1 MGYPILVFHREEATD
16 TPEFIGRYCLN
27 NDKSNAEAFG
37 LKNTGD
43 DGADSK
49 TIRRGWM
56 HWKVHKRGRTFRAHC
71 RSLLKSQKK

>member
-16 TPEFIGRYCLN
+16 TPKFIGRYCLN

-49 TIRRGWM
+49 TI
-56 HWKVHKRGRTFRAHC
+56 K
-71 RSLLKSQKK
+71 QKLNDDGIPVGKYTLF

>member
-1 MGYPILVFHREEATD
+1 MGYPIREEATD

-49 TIRRGWM
+49 TIKQKLNDDRIPVLA
-56 HWKVHKRGRTFRAHC
+56 KAEVSV
-71 RSLLKSQKK
+71 RSC